1 MKFES
6 VTVSNLMEEKKTGEI
21 MTVLEGD
28 IFNKR
33 RFLSSQKLMLS
44 LIVSTLAKLKSLLH
58 RGWN

>member
-1 MKFES
+1 MKFKS
-6 VTVSNLMEEKKTGEI
+6 VTVSDLMEEKKTGEI

-44 LIVSTLAKLKSLLH
+44 LIVSALAKLKSLLH

>member
-1 MKFES
+1 
-6 VTVSNLMEEKKTGEI
+6 MEEKKTREI

-28 IFNKR
+28 IFNER